1 MSSNL
6 TVSATHRWQQASSFP
21 RRSEATAPDR
31 SSPPLA
37 HRYEGV
43 DPKIDRLAYADCAH
57 VEDELRARAC
67 GGEFPPPL
75 AHPDERAATCRA
87 CGCCG
92 DAAGSASSAAP
103 LSAGDLDALHL
114 RFWSADHK
122 RFDHIGF
129 AHAAIAAC
137 ARAKRQRA
145 A

>member
-1 MSSNL
+1 M
-6 TVSATHRWQQASSFP
+6 
-21 RRSEATAPDR
+21 
-31 SSPPLA
+31 
-37 HRYEGV
+37 

-57 VEDELRARAC
+57 VEDELRARAS

-75 AHPDERAATCRA
+75 AQPNDRAAACPA

-103 LSAGDLDALHL
+103 LSVGDLDALHF

-129 AHAAIAAC
+129 AHAVIAASV
-137 ARAKRQRA
+137 RAKQRA